1 MKNFAVT
8 FSPVAIDDIEQAAA
22 YYEDMQPGLGKR
34 FASQLLLTLNAIKRN
49 PFFASV
55 RYDYIRCAQVRNFLT
70 SCIIIFLK
78 KNYLLSSWLFTQRI
92 WSRFDN
98 ATKKT
103 PVTPAALYFL
113 VIFHLQTPPWFVTHE
128 PTIACT
134 IKYRI

>member
-55 RYDYIRCAQVRNFLT
+55 RYDDIRCAQVKKFPYLVHYH
-70 SCIIIFLK
+70 IFEKGL
-78 KNYLLSSWLFTQRI
+78 
-92 WSRFDN
+92 
-98 ATKKT
+98 
-103 PVTPAALYFL
+103 L
-113 VIFHLQTPPWFVTHE
+113 VIVMAVYSTHLE
-128 PTIACT
+128 PF
-134 IKYRI
+134 R